1 MTRYT
6 RQKRNT
12 TNNNSRSSNYT
23 FFNAETMKNN
33 FFAHTSARQAQ
44 NISGDGGYWK
54 GERCQ
59 WGGSHNLDEDCKE
72 LAKFFE
78 SVSNISEDIEK
89 IRLSANEDIFKKN
102 QQALVSKIKSLLG
115 KCQVTSSTSLANVC
129 CIWNDFFGSYLK
141 SFIDDF
147 VNRLTRQSKEIEKL
161 EPKHQKELL
170 DLESQARAAES
181 AYKENLQ
188 KANDPNFSKEEQAQF
203 IVLANRS
210 AQEAE
215 RIKQKIARN
224 PLMEVSKYNYLDDL
238 KKLANGN
245 VPKPDKKPKSNI
257 GNSNGYSINNNS
269 NSNETNKDFFS
280 KYHKEIILILISI
293 GLATYIIYYQDE

>member
-1 MTRYT
+1 
-6 RQKRNT
+6 
-12 TNNNSRSSNYT
+12 
-23 FFNAETMKNN
+23 
-33 FFAHTSARQAQ
+33 
-44 NISGDGGYWK
+44 
-54 GERCQ
+54 
-59 WGGSHNLDEDCKE
+59 
-72 LAKFFE
+72 
-78 SVSNISEDIEK
+78 
-89 IRLSANEDIFKKN
+89 
-102 QQALVSKIKSLLG
+102 
-115 KCQVTSSTSLANVC
+115 
-129 CIWNDFFGSYLK
+129 
-141 SFIDDF
+141 
-147 VNRLTRQSKEIEKL
+147 L